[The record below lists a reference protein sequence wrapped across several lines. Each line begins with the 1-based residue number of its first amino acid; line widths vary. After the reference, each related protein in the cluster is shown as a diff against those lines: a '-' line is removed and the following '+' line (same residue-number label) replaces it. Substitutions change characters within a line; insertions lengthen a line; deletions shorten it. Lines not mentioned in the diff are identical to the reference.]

1 MIIKYQKKTDEFTTH
16 TLIEPDYAEDAE
28 DDPRCT
34 ELCTI
39 GHDTYVHVPDDLV
52 LPEQPDVLNMESV
65 SLTPE
70 LREEIKAASPH
81 VRLSYKRLQERIR
94 SRYSVEDE
102 QYLTRISVGALSGT
116 YVMQE
121 DEPDLIAAYQ
131 AWVEE
136 CREIAKQE
144 RAGWGL

>member
-1 MIIKYQKKTDEFTTH
+1 MILKFQKATDAYTTY
-16 TLIEPDYAEDAE
+16 TLVEPDYHEGQS
-28 DDPRCT
+28 RCT

-39 GHDTYVHVPDDLV
+39 GSDTYVHVPDGLV
-52 LPEQPDVLNMESV
+52 LPEQPGVLNMEAV

-70 LREEIKAASPH
+70 LRDEIKAASPH

-94 SRYSVEDE
+94 SRYSLEDE

-116 YVMQE
+116 YEMQE
-121 DEPDLIAAYQ
+121 GEPALVAAYQ

-136 CREIAKQE
+136 CRETARQE